1 MLQGFRQL
9 CLALRGIGWNLG
21 KQNVD
26 PLATRIFLHTQAES
40 TTLRPARG
48 HAFPFLMG
56 FVRCALWQLGL
67 AGGAELLYPDLLG
80 IRELF
85 YFLKRR
91 SKLKGRAVAVDLAQQ
106 RCFACC
112 SGASG
117 AAPQAVSASS
127 SAPVSKRAVSLASF
141 FIRVILRSL
150 L

>member
-1 MLQGFRQL
+1 
-9 CLALRGIGWNLG
+9 
-21 KQNVD
+21 
-26 PLATRIFLHTQAES
+26 
-40 TTLRPARG
+40 
-48 HAFPFLMG
+48 MG

-91 SKLKGRAVAVDLAQQ
+91 SKLKGRAVAGDLAQQ
-106 RCFACC
+106 PLLCLLL
-112 SGASG
+112 GT
-117 AAPQAVSASS
+117 APQAVSASS

>member
-1 MLQGFRQL
+1 
-9 CLALRGIGWNLG
+9 
-21 KQNVD
+21 
-26 PLATRIFLHTQAES
+26 
-40 TTLRPARG
+40 
-48 HAFPFLMG
+48 MG

-67 AGGAELLYPDLLG
+67 AGSAELLYPDLLG

-106 RCFACC
+106 LLLCLLLRRKR
-112 SGASG
+112 